1 MIQRTMT
8 PPGRKVL
15 AKKFAVSQRMSENN
29 AMVGSSTRVSS
40 EYSPHK
46 SIGSRFPAGRP
57 GSIGRGAG
65 FFEKCS
71 NFRFECREIIS
82 DNIPDNLPVYFEITM
97 DHLVPHAG
105 NLPPFNIGMPPFKRS
120 GKIFDGFSDYFNCPY
135 HCVCIIFVV

>member
-15 AKKFAVSQRMSENN
+15 AKKFAVSQRMSEIN
-29 AMVGSSTRVSS
+29 ARVDSSTRVSS
-40 EYSPHK
+40 EYSPRK

-71 NFRFECREIIS
+71 NFRFECREIVS

-97 DHLVPHAG
+97 DHLVPHTG
-105 NLPPFNIGMPPFKRS
+105 NLPPFDIGMPPLS
-120 GKIFDGFSDYFNCPY
+120 GAERFLTASPITSIARITACA
-135 HCVCIIFVV
+135 